1 MRVKWMGHVI
11 SMDGKRDVCGVLVET
26 FRERNCLA
34 GKGMNEKVLGWM
46 LVGGCEMD
54 PSG

>member
-1 MRVKWMGHVI
+1 
-11 SMDGKRDVCGVLVET
+11 MDGACDKLGWKERRVRSFGRKVE
-26 FRERNCLA
+26 ERNCLA
-34 GKGMNEKVLGWM
+34 GIGMNEKVLGWM